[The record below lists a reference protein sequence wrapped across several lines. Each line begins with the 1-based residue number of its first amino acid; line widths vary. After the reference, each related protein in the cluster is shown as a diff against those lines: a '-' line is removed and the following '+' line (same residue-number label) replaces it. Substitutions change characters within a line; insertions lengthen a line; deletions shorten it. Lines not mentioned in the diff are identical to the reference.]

1 MKHRYIA
8 FLSFIVVIMFII
20 MAFSGIT
27 SQQNSQ
33 NNNISTSVIKPL
45 SYGLTVDKWS
55 VSGKTCAPSKASMG
69 STVTLKIDVTSF
81 SESKCAGPTI
91 MYFYVNYKNVHTV
104 DVSSTGIYTYNW
116 NVGLN
121 YGNINFHAEYLSESA
136 WEDYPAHLGFKPM
149 VFFRNAYSTF
159 GDFTIHV
166 KKYLDVTGY
175 DGNNTIYLST
185 GSGSFYKIYNMK
197 IVGRTNDTYT
207 KSSDLCTSNDSTI
220 EGITSYGDS
229 CDGSYLQIN
238 LNLTSL
244 SEGNYYMSPNREY
257 SGLRDEYIDINT
269 NAPSDIASGIQNNIQ
284 TSYNN
289 GFNIATN
296 TNNKGTEID
305 QDVCSLILDGISL
318 IPVAGYAATAISAAS
333 TTANLISTIS
343 SANNPAGTSD
353 NNIAGIKYCFNA
365 EDVLFGAGTVDE
377 IEVPHSDLNHNFTIT
392 VKYYDEYMCDG
403 SSIPFKTAST
413 TQTLNAVTASA
424 IYGEILNSNGQLY
437 QKNTTL
443 YLKNI
448 NNNNFYKIQVK
459 NGHYLFFAQPNTE
472 YKVYNPNLNQIC
484 TIDASNLTAG
494 NSFSHNIFDSEL

>member
-1 MKHRYIA
+1 
-8 FLSFIVVIMFII
+8 

-33 NNNISTSVIKPL
+33 NNDISTPDILPL
-45 SYGLTVDKWS
+45 YGEVVNKWS
-55 VSGKTCAPSKASMG
+55 LSGKVCAPPKASIG

-81 SESKCAGPTI
+81 SESSGAGPTI
-91 MYFYVNYKNVHTV
+91 MYFVINGNNAHTV
-104 DVSSTGIYTYNW
+104 DVSGTGVYTYNW

-121 YGNINFHAEYLSESA
+121 YGNINFHAKYLSGSEF
-136 WEDYPAHLGFKPM
+136 EEYYPAHSHLRPM

-159 GDFTIHV
+159 GDSTIHV

-207 KSSDLCTSNDSTI
+207 KSSDLCSSNDSII
-220 EGITSYGDS
+220 EAITSYGDS

-244 SEGNYYMSPNREY
+244 SEGNYYMPPNGEY